1 MSMPPAAE
9 TPNPEPPADAAAAV
23 PENPSPRERSVLAPA
38 NQGFL
43 YQISLIFAAAF
54 LLATLFTT
62 WTPGQP
68 GPDLA
73 SLLAPPSAAQPTTLA
88 QALRPSPTF
97 PPGAPT
103 PTLRNPRLV
112 GIVAGHWKN
121 DSGAVCADGLTEAS
135 VNLEIAT
142 RVQKQ
147 LVEAGYEVDLLA
159 EFDPRL
165 TGYQAAALVS
175 IHNDSCQFIENATG
189 YKVAS
194 AMATR
199 HPEQAARLTAC
210 LRARYGTATQL
221 PVHSTSVTL
230 DMTSYHA
237 FSEIHETTPAAIIE
251 TGFLNLDREILTR
264 RPDVVA
270 FGVASGILCYLKNEP
285 ISSPTP
291 PQPAAA
297 PATQP
302 APAEAVPAQSTPAE
316 AVPAEAAPA
325 QPAAP
330 GDAVPT
336 P

>member
-1 MSMPPAAE
+1 MSLPPAAE
-9 TPNPEPPADAAAAV
+9 SPDPPAADPSPAV
-23 PENPSPRERSVLAPA
+23 SESPSPRQARAAVAPA

-43 YQISLIFAAAF
+43 YQIALVLAAAF

-68 GPDLA
+68 GPDIA
-73 SLLAPPSAAQPTTLA
+73 ALLAAPTTPQPTSLA

-121 DSGAVCADGLTEAS
+121 DSGAVCPDGLTEAS
-135 VNLEIAT
+135 INLEIAT

-159 EFDPRL
+159 EFDPKL
-165 TGYQAAALVS
+165 TDYQAAALVS
-175 IHNDSCQFIENATG
+175 IHNDSCQFIDNATG

-199 HPEQAARLTAC
+199 HPEQAARLTSC
-210 LRARYGTATQL
+210 LRARYGAATQL
-221 PVHSTSVTL
+221 PLHSTSVTL

-237 FSEIHETTPAAIIE
+237 FSEIGETTPAAIIE

-297 PATQP
+297 PATLP
-302 APAEAVPAQSTPAE
+302 APADATPADAAPAQAVPAQPIT
-316 AVPAEAAPA
+316 
-325 QPAAP
+325 P
-330 GDAVPT
+330 GDAIPT